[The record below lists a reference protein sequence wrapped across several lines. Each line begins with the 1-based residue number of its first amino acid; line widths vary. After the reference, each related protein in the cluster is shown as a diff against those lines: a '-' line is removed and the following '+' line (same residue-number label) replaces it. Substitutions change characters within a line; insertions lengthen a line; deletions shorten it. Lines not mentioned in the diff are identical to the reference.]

1 MKKAIIIIAIAAAV
15 AVTCTVL
22 VLRDWPGGLIGSG
35 NLETEE
41 YAFTNFTEVE
51 ISTAF
56 EFEIKQSSSYSI
68 NVTADD
74 NVMEYVAV
82 WRDGQTLHI
91 SLARP
96 LRTGSVTLSIG
107 FGIFPRLDSVTLR
120 ASVTMPELRDLTVSG
135 ASRGDI
141 YDFSST
147 EDLDI
152 TVSGASRVTGDITA
166 GNVEFDISGAST
178 IQLEGS
184 ANDMVASVSG
194 ASRFNLGGFTVN
206 NANVN
211 FSGVSSGT
219 VNLDGRLDADLSGA
233 SRLSY
238 IGEPIMGTINTS
250 GVSTISKK

>member
-1 MKKAIIIIAIAAAV
+1 MKKTIIISVIVAAV
-15 AVTCTVL
+15 AVICTLLIV
-22 VLRDWPGGLIGSG
+22 RGWPGGLIGSG

-41 YAFTNFTEVE
+41 YAFTNFTKVE
-51 ISTAF
+51 ISSAF
-56 EFEIKQSSSYSI
+56 EFEVNQSSSYSI

-74 NVMEYVAV
+74 NVMDYVRV
-82 WRDGQTLHI
+82 SQVGQTLKI
-91 SLARP
+91 GLG
-96 LRTGSVTLSIG
+96 TVTWLG
-107 FGIFPRLDSVTLR
+107 PVTLR
-120 ASVTMPELRDLTVSG
+120 ASVTMPQLSGLTVSG

-152 TVSGASRVTGDITA
+152 TVSGASRVNGDITA

-206 NANVN
+206 NADVN
-211 FSGVSSGT
+211 FSGASSGT
-219 VNLDGRLDADLSGA
+219 INLDGRLDAELSGA

-238 IGEPIMGTINTS
+238 IGEPTMGDIDTS
-250 GVSTISKK
+250 GASTISKK